1 MPYVAQRKF
10 TMFGQRFAQP
20 GNAYDLPHVIP
31 AELIEQMPHRSI
43 TNMLSRGMIHQV
55 EAVSVGN
62 TVTLTESD
70 KQTGLDA
77 DPRVVVEGS
86 GWYLVDGK
94 RVHGRKGVDKALA
107 ETGG

>member
-10 TMFGQRFAQP
+10 TMFGQQFAQP

-31 AELIEQMPHRSI
+31 AELVEQMPHRSI

-55 EAVSVGN
+55 EAISAGN
-62 TVTLTESD
+62 TITPTEPGW
-70 KQTGLDA
+70 QLDLEA
-77 DPRVVVEGS
+77 NPRVVIEGS
-86 GWYLVDGK
+86 GWYLVDEK

>member
-10 TMFGQRFAQP
+10 TMFGRQFAQP

-62 TVTLTESD
+62 TVTLTEPGWQRD
-70 KQTGLDA
+70 LEA
-77 DPRVVVEGS
+77 NPRVVVEGS
-86 GWYLVDGK
+86 GWYLVDGE
-94 RVHGRKGVDKALA
+94 RVHGRKGVEKALA